1 MNHQSY
7 TAQSRTR
14 DLVKSAI
21 VVSLYMVLTLLVAP
35 VAYGPV
41 QFRISEMLNFLGL
54 YNRRYIY
61 AVTLGVFL
69 ANFYQYGPVDMVI
82 GSLTTLASMFIGRW
96 LGDWLGSLNEKHQF
110 FKYDPMFL
118 RYLAMAVVFAAGCI
132 TIAIML
138 VMVGAEAA
146 FWPVYSSL
154 FISELVVMLLGI
166 PVMYAISKRVDFN
179 A

>member
-7 TAQSRTR
+7 TAHSRTL

-35 VAYGPV
+35 VAYGPI
-41 QFRISEMLNFLGL
+41 QFRISEMLNYLGL
-54 YNRRYIY
+54 YNRRYMF
-61 AVTLGVFL
+61 AVTFGVFL

-82 GSLTTLASMFIGRW
+82 GSLTTLASMYVSHW
-96 LGDWLGSLNEKHQF
+96 VGDWLVNLNEHHAF
-110 FKYDPMFL
+110 FKHDPIL
-118 RYLAMAVVFAAGCI
+118 LKYLAMAVVFAAGGF
-132 TIAIML
+132 TIALML

-146 FWPVYSSL
+146 FWPVYLSL
-154 FISELVVMLLGI
+154 FISELAIMLLGM
-166 PVMYAISKRVDFN
+166 PLMYALSKRIDFH